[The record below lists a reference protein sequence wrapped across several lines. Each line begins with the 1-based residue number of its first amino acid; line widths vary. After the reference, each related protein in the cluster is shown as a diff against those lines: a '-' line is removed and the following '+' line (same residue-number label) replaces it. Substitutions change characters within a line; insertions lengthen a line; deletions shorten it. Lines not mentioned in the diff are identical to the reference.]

1 MRRGERQEVNPLYLT
16 PTADREVPVLNYH
29 FDWSIITSGTYH
41 EWLVSGLKITLK
53 ISAISI
59 VLSFALGLTIAVMRM
74 SGNRLLRW
82 LAYAYLE
89 FFRNTPLLVQIFFWY
104 FGSYKILPTAVNDW
118 LNATGFEFAAA
129 VIALTIYTS
138 AFIAEDIRSG
148 VLSIP
153 KEQMEAARS
162 AGFSYLRSMQYIILP
177 QAVRI
182 TIPPLVNQ
190 FLNVA
195 KNSSLAMTIGVME
208 ITYQAR
214 QVESYTFK
222 GFEAFTAATVVYL
235 TLSLVLTALVNLYNE
250 KVLNIHK
257 AV

>member
-1 MRRGERQEVNPLYLT
+1 M
-16 PTADREVPVLNYH
+16 LNYQ
-29 FDWSIITSGTYH
+29 FDWSIVTSGQYY
-41 EWLVSGLKITLK
+41 EWLVAGFKITLQL
-53 ISAISI
+53 SAISI
-59 VLSFALGLTIAVMRM
+59 LLAFIVGLLIAVMRM
-74 SGNRLLRW
+74 SSNRPVRW
-82 LAYAYLE
+82 FALAYLE
-89 FFRNTPLLVQIFFWY
+89 FFRNTPLLVQVFFWY
-104 FGSYKILPTAVNDW
+104 FGSYKILPMFVNDW
-118 LNATGFEFAAA
+118 LNETGFEFAAA

-182 TIPPLVNQ
+182 TIPPLINQ
-190 FLNVA
+190 FLNLA

-208 ITYQAR
+208 LTYQAR

-222 GFEAFTAATVVYL
+222 GFEAFSAATLVYIVIS
-235 TLSLVLTALVNLYNE
+235 LSITALVNLYNE

-257 AV
+257 AA